1 MAVPVFLFS
10 PGELIRYG
18 LKVSDS
24 THYQASRGEL
34 IKATLQLGEGTLSDT
49 GALVVETGKFTGRSP
64 KDRFIVKDH
73 ITTNTVNW
81 NDINLPLET
90 HYFDIIFSHVTAYLN
105 SQPELWVRDCYACAD
120 AEYRFNIRIVNEKPW
135 INLFAANMFLQ
146 PTEEELEDFGP
157 HWHIFSASGLQL
169 PYKAC
174 GIRQENA
181 VVISFKH
188 KMILIAGTAY
198 TGEIKKAVF
207 SVLNY
212 LLPIEK
218 NVLGMHCAANIGAKN
233 DAALF
238 FGLSGTG
245 KTTLSTSP
253 ERKLIGDDE
262 HGWSDEGIFNFEG
275 GCYAKCI
282 GLEEDKEPDIYKAIR
297 YGALVENT
305 RFISGTD
312 RIDFFDKS
320 ITENTRV
327 SYPLHFI
334 SNIAE
339 PSQGAA
345 PDNIFFLTCDA
356 YGVLPPVSR
365 LTREQAMYHFIS
377 GYTAKIAGTETGI
390 TEPKV
395 VFSACF
401 GAPFL
406 PLHPVV
412 YTKMLG
418 EKLHKHEANV
428 WLINTGW
435 TGGSY
440 GTGKRIL
447 LRYTR
452 AIIHAALHGKL
463 NDAVYSTD
471 KFFGLAVPQSCPG
484 VPYSIINPENAWN
497 DKNAYVQTAK
507 KLAGQFIKNFEQ
519 YGNTVPAEIMNGG
532 PVLL

>member
-1 MAVPVFLFS
+1 M
-10 PGELIRYG
+10 
-18 LKVSDS
+18 
-24 THYQASRGEL
+24 HYQSTPEDL
-34 IKATLQLGEGTLSDT
+34 VNATLRLRQGVLSNT
-49 GALVVETGKFTGRSP
+49 GALVVKTGKFTGRSP
-64 KDRFIVKDH
+64 QDRFIVKDN
-73 ITTNTVNW
+73 ITENSINW
-81 NDINLPLET
+81 NDINQPLEE
-90 HYFDIIFSHVTAYLN
+90 HYFNIIFGHITTYLN
-105 SQPELWVRDCYACAD
+105 EQPELWVRDCYACANAD
-120 AEYRFNIRIVNEKPW
+120 FRLNIRIVNEKPW
-135 INLFAANMFLQ
+135 INLFACNMFLR
-146 PTEEELEDFGP
+146 PTDGELEYFSP
-157 HWHIFSASGLQL
+157 HWHIFSAPGLQL
-169 PYKAC
+169 PQQAC
-174 GIRQENA
+174 GIRQGNA

-212 LLPIEK
+212 LLPAENK
-218 NVLGMHCAANIGAKN
+218 VLGMHCAANIGEKA
-233 DAALF
+233 DTALF

-275 GCYAKCI
+275 GCYAKCFE
-282 GLEEDKEPDIYKAIR
+282 LEEEKEPNIYKAIR

-305 RFISGTD
+305 HFIKGS
-312 RIDFFDKS
+312 RQINFFDKS

-334 SNIAE
+334 PGGAE
-339 PSQGAA
+339 PSRG
-345 PDNIFFLTCDA
+345 PSPGHIFFLTCDA
-356 YGVLPPVSR
+356 YGVLPPISK
-365 LTREQAMYHFIS
+365 LNHAQAMYHFIS
-377 GYTAKIAGTETGI
+377 GYTAKVAGTETGI

-406 PLHPVV
+406 PLHPAV

-418 EKLHKHEANV
+418 EKLQKYEADV

-435 TGGSY
+435 SGGAY
-440 GTGKRIL
+440 GTGKRIP

-452 AIIHAALHGKL
+452 AMINAALQGTL
-463 NDAVYSTD
+463 MNVVYSTD
-471 KFFGLAVPQSCPG
+471 KFFGLAVPQSCPD
-484 VPYSIINPENAWN
+484 VPYSIINPESAWN

-507 KLAGQFIKNFEQ
+507 KLAWAFIKNFEQ
-519 YGNTVPAEIMNGG
+519 YPDKVPDDIMGGG

>member
-1 MAVPVFLFS
+1 M
-10 PGELIRYG
+10 
-18 LKVSDS
+18 
-24 THYQASRGEL
+24 HYQSPAEEL
-34 IKATLQLGEGTLSDT
+34 VNATLQSGEGMLSNT
-49 GALVVETGKFTGRSP
+49 GALVIKTGKFTGRSP
-64 KDRFIVKDH
+64 KDRFIVKDR
-73 ITTNTVNW
+73 ITKNTVNW
-81 NDINLPLET
+81 NDINQPLEE
-90 HYFDIIFSHVTAYLN
+90 HYFDILFSHITTYLN
-105 SQPELWVRDCYACAD
+105 KQPELWIRDCYACAD
-120 AEYRFNIRIVNEKPW
+120 EDYRLNIRIVNEKPW
-135 INLFAANMFLQ
+135 INLFAYNMFLR
-146 PTEEELEDFGP
+146 PTEEELEDFSP
-157 HWHIFSASGLQL
+157 HWHIFSAPGLQL

-174 GIRQENA
+174 GTRQENA

-198 TGEIKKAVF
+198 TGEIKKAIF

-212 LLPIEK
+212 LLPTEK
-218 NVLGMHCAANIGAKN
+218 KVLGMHCAANIGTKT
-233 DAALF
+233 DTALF

-282 GLEEDKEPDIYKAIR
+282 GLEENKEPDIYKAIR

-305 RFISGTD
+305 NFISGTD
-312 RIDFFDKS
+312 QIDFFDKS

-339 PSQGAA
+339 PSKGAA
-345 PDNIFFLTCDA
+345 PDNVFFLTCDA
-356 YGVLPPVSR
+356 HGVLPPVSK
-365 LTREQAMYHFIS
+365 LTPEQAMYHFIS
-377 GYTAKIAGTETGI
+377 GYTAKIAGTEAGI

-395 VFSACF
+395 IFSACF

-406 PLHPVV
+406 PLHPAV

-418 EKLHKHEANV
+418 EKLQIHEANV

-435 TGGSY
+435 SGGAY
-440 GTGKRIL
+440 GAGKRIP

-452 AIIHAALHGKL
+452 AMIDAALHGEL
-463 NDAVYSTD
+463 NDVVYSTD

-484 VPYSIINPENAWN
+484 VPYSIINPENTWN
-497 DKNAYVQTAK
+497 DKNAYMQTAK

-519 YGNTVPAEIMNGG
+519 YSNKVSAAIMNGG